1 LNYSIR
7 AFVIAVGGVPRNN
20 SLIADLKDVGLFSE
34 VNLVNAI
41 TPLKYDANSISDLVD
56 YAQVLL
62 GRVIDPIEI
71 CIALSHYQ
79 VYLESVKYK
88 EDVFLILEDDA
99 NITNMNDFKESL
111 GNLKVSSEST
121 VWTFYSPKWS
131 VWRKVNNEIK
141 ACFPPP
147 YALAYV
153 INRSALE
160 TARRNLPIGLADWP
174 TWSKFVKFKLLN
186 NSGIDCLEDFS
197 FVDDLRKFNLT
208 QKLTF
213 RSLFTMRFFKIVSLS
228 DRFRYIIFYKTIWKF
243 FNLRRTD
250 NKYPNSIL
258 ID

>member
-1 LNYSIR
+1 MDYSIR
-7 AFVIAVGGVPRNN
+7 AFVIAVGGAPRNN
-20 SLIADLKDVGLFSE
+20 SLIGDLKDVGLFSD

-41 TPLKYDANSISDLVD
+41 TPLKYDANSISNLVD
-56 YAQVLL
+56 HAQVLL
-62 GRVIDPIEI
+62 GRVIDPMEI

-79 VYLESVKYK
+79 VYLESIKYRD
-88 EDVFLILEDDA
+88 EIFLIFEDDA
-99 NITNMNDFKESL
+99 KIINMDDFKESL
-111 GNLKVSSEST
+111 INLKVTSEST
-121 VWTFYSPKWS
+121 IWTFYSPKWS
-131 VWRKVNNEIK
+131 VWRKVNNERK

-147 YALAYV
+147 YALAYA

-197 FVDDLRKFNLT
+197 FVDDRRKFNLT

-213 RSLFTMRFFKIVSLS
+213 RSLFAMRFLTLVPLS
-228 DRFRYIIFYKTIWKF
+228 DRLRYIILHKAIWKF
-243 FNLRRTD
+243 FNLLRSD

>member
-1 LNYSIR
+1 MNYSIR
-7 AFVIAVGGVPRNN
+7 AFVIAVDGLPRNS
-20 SLIADLKDVGLFSE
+20 SLIDDLKNVELFSE

-79 VYLESVKYK
+79 VYLESLKYK
-88 EDVFLILEDDA
+88 DDIFLILEDDA
-99 NITNMNDFKESL
+99 NVINMDDFKESL
-111 GNLKVSSEST
+111 RNLNVTSKST
-121 VWTFYSPKWS
+121 IWTFYSPKWS
-131 VWRKVNNEIK
+131 VWRKVDNERK

-147 YALAYV
+147 YALAYA

-160 TARRNLPIGLADWP
+160 TARSNLPIGLADWP
-174 TWSKFVKFKLLN
+174 TWSKFVNFKLLN
-186 NSGIDCLEDFS
+186 NSGIDCLENFS

-208 QKLTF
+208 QKFTF
-213 RSLFTMRFFKIVSLS
+213 RSLFTMRFFKIVPLS
-228 DRFRYIIFYKTIWKF
+228 DRFKYIILYKIIWKF
-243 FNLRRTD
+243 FNLFRTD